1 MKVRY
6 TTPAALELE
15 ASILYLLEHAP
26 SVVVSFSDS
35 IDNAVAELLSV
46 ASTCVDFGI
55 PSSTQLMAT
64 RL

>member
-6 TTPAALELE
+6 TTATALELE

-26 SVVVSFSDS
+26 CVVVSFSDS

-46 ASTCVDFGI
+46 ASTCVNSGI